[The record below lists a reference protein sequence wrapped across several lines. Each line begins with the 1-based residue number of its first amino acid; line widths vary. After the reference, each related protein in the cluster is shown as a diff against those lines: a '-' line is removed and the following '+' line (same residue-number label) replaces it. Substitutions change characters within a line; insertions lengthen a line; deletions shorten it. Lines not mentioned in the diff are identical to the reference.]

1 MKKVLSWAFAAA
13 LICGLNMLTSCD
25 NDDNPIVPLDNVG
38 EKLIGKWIIS
48 DLDGK
53 PALTNRKTVY
63 TFASANKAY
72 SSASFSP
79 KGKDSYWLD
88 LIESDVIISDNKVT
102 LTNHPDE
109 NETGVEEFTITG
121 ITDTEFNAN
130 QKVTITVDGEV
141 TLSASFV
148 TRFTKVNHDYSQAV
162 LGAWECTGLT
172 GGETFND
179 ANARLEFL
187 ADGTYKYYQKNTAG
201 EWEEITT
208 REYQNY
214 FVDGNFLATRWKNAD
229 EDELREWW
237 EINSLEDGKMQWIAL
252 RQNADGSTFQQV
264 MDWERTPAA
273 KTVDLATLT
282 ADYTAHDGDTL
293 TGKLAEA
300 VQITVA
306 DGASITIA
314 DAYINDE
321 LLMYDGKDF
330 AGITCLGDATI
341 TISDSNSISGFHTFY
356 PAIFV
361 PEGHTLT
368 FQGDGILNARSNG
381 YLSCLSAAIGSVRGG
396 ANCGNLVF
404 LGGEIYAEGGDRS
417 AGIGASCSSDCGN
430 ITIGGTAEIYISAP
444 KGAAAIGS
452 GSGVYPDLS
461 DCGDITIGGS
471 ARIKVSGGSNSAA
484 IGAGTFGTCGN
495 ITIGEEANVFA
506 NGINCGPGIGAGHFG
521 TCKAITIEGGYVNA
535 TCDDY
540 GPGIGTFY
548 GNRSKCESITI
559 TGGIIVATGGE
570 DGPAIGSAPENP
582 YAIPI
587 IITSGIRKLIAIRGS
602 ELADYIG
609 AGVDA
614 TRGSVTIDGVENA
627 TPESTFPNL
636 VSFVEDNTWM
646 LISDLSNEIE

>member
-13 LICGLNMLTSCD
+13 LICGLNALTSCT
-25 NDDNPIVPLDNVG
+25 NDDNPAVPSNNIS
-38 EKLIGKWIIS
+38 EKLIGKWIKAERN
-48 DLDGK
+48 DA
-53 PALTNRKTVY
+53 PVPTNMKVVT
-63 TFASANKAY
+63 TFVSPTLAY
-72 SSASFSP
+72 SSAAMTIFKDNP
-79 KGKDSYWLD
+79 IWKDYTPFDVEIKGNL
-88 LIESDVIISDNKVT
+88 VT
-102 LTNHPDE
+102 LTEKNYGEGVPVKDE
-109 NETGVEEFTITG
+109 LNITAISETEMT
-121 ITDTEFNAN
+121 AN
-130 QKVTITVDGEV
+130 STTHILHAQTFKVRYVKVT
-141 TLSASFV
+141 A
-148 TRFTKVNHDYSQAV
+148 DYSDDI
-162 LGAWECTGLT
+162 LGAWECTSLT

-208 REYQNY
+208 RDFQNY

-282 ADYTAHDGDTL
+282 ADYTAHDGDIL

-341 TISDSNSISGFHTFY
+341 TICGTNSISGFHTFY

-381 YLSCLSAAIGSVRGG
+381 YYSCLSAAIGSVRAG

-417 AGIGASCSSDCGN
+417 AGIGASCNSDCGD

-506 NGINCGPGIGAGHFG
+506 NGINCGPGIGAGYYG

-587 IITSGIRKLIAIRGS
+587 TITSGIRKLIAIRGS

-609 AGVDA
+609 AGVDG